1 MREHAFPSYD
11 CKRGECGV
19 CLTRVLAGEPVHR
32 DVYQADEEKATNE
45 FMTVCVSRAKNTV
58 AGAGRVSAERALKY
72 FRGERRLRSQFFD
85 EPLSVGNARFSPG
98 PGFFLS
104 QFFND

>member
-1 MREHAFPSYD
+1 VREHAFPSYD

-32 DVYQADEEKATNE
+32 DVYQTE
-45 FMTVCVSRAKNTV
+45 FMTVCVSRAKTPSLVLDGVSRSARSNTSAAS
-58 AGAGRVSAERALKY
+58 AGSA
-72 FRGERRLRSQFFD
+72 RSSSMSRSRWETRDFLQVRD
-85 EPLSVGNARFSPG
+85 FS
-98 PGFFLS
+98 S